1 MQVKNLAPPQRV
13 AVLGV
18 GNILCRD
25 EGIGVRVVER
35 LQQEHLPTNVEV
47 MDCGTAGLDV
57 VLSIIEGVDSTGS
70 PRVNKLIVIDA
81 LKAGKKAGTIY
92 KAHLNIEEKDR
103 ITQLFSDEDRS
114 KISLHQVGLFEALGI
129 AEKFGCAPRE
139 IVIIGVEPAK
149 VDCGLELTEQVRR
162 KLPEIIEKVLEE
174 INNVVYTE

>member
-1 MQVKNLAPPQRV
+1 MAPPQRV

-35 LQQEHLPTNVEV
+35 LQQEALPDGVEV
-47 MDCGTAGLDV
+47 IDAGTAGLDA
-57 VLSIIEGVDSTGS
+57 LLAIIEQVD
-70 PRVNKLIVIDA
+70 KLIVIDA

-103 ITQLFSDEDRS
+103 ITQLFSDEGRS

-129 AEKFGCAPRE
+129 AEKLGCAPRE

-162 KLPEIIEKVLEE
+162 KLPEIIKKILEE
-174 INNVVYTE
+174 INNVVYAE